1 MANIEIIDEI
11 NEGNLFLRKVSK
23 DDISFFYNSLTNK
36 EMTNFL
42 SLGPLNFRAFKKI
55 NQKLSKIMG

>member
-1 MANIEIIDEI
+1 MVTIEVIDEI

-23 DDISFFYNSLTNK
+23 DDISFFYNSLKNNK

-42 SLGPLNFRAFKKI
+42 SLGPLRSFEH
-55 NQKLSKIMG
+55 

>member
-1 MANIEIIDEI
+1 MVSIELIDEI

-42 SLGPLNFRAFKKI
+42 SLGPLRS
-55 NQKLSKIMG
+55 L